1 MTAVEEIVEDLADL
15 YAAEQASRGSAK
27 AHIQR
32 VRARRVRAASRG
44 IPKAPSARM
53 LGVSVNT
60 LDKWIGRGRIRTVT
74 SSSGRALIDAQQ
86 VAQLLIAVRVLR
98 QLGRKEGLLAAAIE
112 QLERDDPRYQR
123 EFAELYGKSVE
134 STETGDVRPLT
145 LPDSFGP
152 ED

>member
-15 YAAEQASRGSAK
+15 YAAEKASRGSAK
-27 AHIQR
+27 THIQR
-32 VRARRVRAASRG
+32 VQARRRAAAKG
-44 IPKAPSARM
+44 IPKATAARM
-53 LGVSVNT
+53 LGVSANT
-60 LDKWIGRGRIRTVT
+60 LDKWIGRGRISTVA
-74 SSSGRALIDAQQ
+74 SASGRALVDAQQ

-112 QLERDDPRYQR
+112 QLERDDPHYQR
-123 EFAELYGKSVE
+123 EFAELYGESLESVR
-134 STETGDVRPLT
+134 TGNVRPLR